1 MKLCLMRF
9 KVWMLS
15 KRKIAEETEDLTS
28 LKKTWRKN
36 MKITVE
42 EVRKQKNSLEIDC
55 LGSILWLF
63 YGFLEN

>member
-28 LKKTWRKN
+28 LKKTWRK
-36 MKITVE
+36 K
-42 EVRKQKNSLEIDC
+42 
-55 LGSILWLF
+55 LGNIIILLMSIVLALS
-63 YGFLEN
+63 YRFLEDYVTGNE